1 MKGKFLKRKWSVP
14 EHARTCPAV
23 DILKATQQGAEQVRC
38 GCRLR
43 CIIDRGARWRNL
55 ANTMRP
61 YVKLFRPSVA
71 VAVKVLIAT
80 FRASVE
86 GLSIF
91 LVTLCTC
98 VMFYSSAIYYAE
110 ILCPSVYTPS

>member
-1 MKGKFLKRKWSVP
+1 
-14 EHARTCPAV
+14 
-23 DILKATQQGAEQVRC
+23 
-38 GCRLR
+38 
-43 CIIDRGARWRNL
+43 
-55 ANTMRP
+55 MRP

-71 VAVKVLIAT
+71 VVVEVLIAT

-110 ILCPSVYTPS
+110 ILCPSVYYAEMVYLLCVSVYTPS